1 MSNNNT
7 NSSNAPNP
15 NPQHFLQNNGVGM
28 PPQPQLGAGQN
39 LMPPFMQP
47 PMNAAPFMNAANHN
61 HFPLH
66 RPHMG
71 HQQGQPHVVG
81 GLGPQNS
88 VVGNANYNNPMFPV
102 QGQVMQNQ
110 AQLNLSPLQGQFLA
124 QSILNMLQQPNMNMS
139 MSMPNGQFCGPYPM
153 QNMNQQLPMQMSN
166 PPQGVPYGMHPSS
179 RPVFRFP
186 NQVPQAMVPQNS
198 MFSTNPQL
206 GFVPGNQVRPQIDPN
221 EKILAPPNAN
231 ANAFVSS
238 SPFPSQQLQGNTSG
252 SVNPNLA
259 HTNNSQPPAFMK
271 QVLKTEVF
279 LSFQC
284 VLAEFVILLHVDTII
299 QEAVAN
305 IFTANHINCCRKNL
319 IAILKLMFQTL
330 IGKDHLA
337 KTSKINQIEGGF
349 KQGMLFSSLLLLLVI
364 WVNN

>member
-1 MSNNNT
+1 
-7 NSSNAPNP
+7 
-15 NPQHFLQNNGVGM
+15 
-28 PPQPQLGAGQN
+28 
-39 LMPPFMQP
+39 
-47 PMNAAPFMNAANHN
+47 
-61 HFPLH
+61 
-66 RPHMG
+66 
-71 HQQGQPHVVG
+71 
-81 GLGPQNS
+81 
-88 VVGNANYNNPMFPV
+88 
-102 QGQVMQNQ
+102 
-110 AQLNLSPLQGQFLA
+110 
-124 QSILNMLQQPNMNMS
+124 
-139 MSMPNGQFCGPYPM
+139 M
-153 QNMNQQLPMQMSN
+153 QNMNPQLPMQMPN
-166 PPQGVPYGMHPSS
+166 PSQGVPYGMHPGSC
-179 RPVFRFP
+179 PMFGFP

-221 EKILAPPNAN
+221 EKNLNPPNVSAN
-231 ANAFVSS
+231 SFVSS
-238 SPFPSQQLQGNTSG
+238 SPFSSQQLQGNTSG
-252 SVNPNLA
+252 SLNPNLA